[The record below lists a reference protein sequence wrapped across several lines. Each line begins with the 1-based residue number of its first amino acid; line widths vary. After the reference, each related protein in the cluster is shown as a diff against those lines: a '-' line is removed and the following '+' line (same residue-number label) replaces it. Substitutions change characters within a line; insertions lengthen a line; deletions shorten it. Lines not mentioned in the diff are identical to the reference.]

1 MPWHKYHKKG
11 EGKWSCEEHT
21 VEEIVHMAQKDS
33 MHDSSNEESEET
45 VASSTVTHRTATAAF
60 DVCIQYFEQQPDSSI

>member
-1 MPWHKYHKKG
+1 
-11 EGKWSCEEHT
+11 
-21 VEEIVHMAQKDS
+21 MAQKDS